1 MFLAEDEVI
10 RVKNKGEKQNLTDFF
25 NKKNIPALQ

>member
-10 RVKNKGEKQNLTDFF
+10 RVKNKCEKQNLTDF
-25 NKKNIPALQ
+25 PALLMIC